1 MPLIHAQQHMLGTPR
16 ARDGGLLGEAL
27 GRLGL
32 DKTAAAT
39 EIVDETTVQKM
50 AYDMGISITRVA
62 GNVYEQPATR
72 DFWAVRNGKLV
83 RLTGAD
89 SSVDDGEKL
98 AAADIDDPE
107 RTLHSILAD
116 LEF

>member
-1 MPLIHAQQHMLGTPR
+1 MPLIHAQQHHLGTPR

-27 GRLGL
+27 SRLGTE
-32 DKTAAAT
+32 KTAT
-39 EIVDETTVQKM
+39 VEIADEGAVQKM
-50 AYDMGISITRVA
+50 AFDLGIQITRVA

-83 RLTGAD
+83 RLTGKD
-89 SSVDDGEKL
+89 SAVDDDEKL